1 MAVLQIT
8 QENFDREVLSSPK
21 PVLLDF
27 WADWC
32 GPCGRL
38 APVVDQIAAEHPEIA
53 VGKIHVDQQRK
64 LARDYRVMSIPT
76 LMVVKEGQV
85 TARVSGVQSKED
97 ILQLL

>member
-85 TARVSGVQSKED
+85 TARVTGVQSKED